1 MVVAISESIPQKGCN
16 ANGCMAS
23 WVHVGLRGEAV
34 RFLGWLVLAAYFL
47 LMIGVGVWARTKVKN
62 ASDFFTAGG
71 SMPWWLSGISHHMS
85 GYSSAVFVGYAALAY
100 TSGVTVYFWWA
111 CSICLALLA
120 GSRIFPAK
128 WARMRQQ
135 LHVISPLEYLK
146 VRYDLP
152 TQQLLG
158 WSGAFLKIFDV
169 GAKWTASAILLHAF
183 AGVPFLWGVLLTGG
197 VTVVYSVM
205 GGLWA
210 DALTDLSQF
219 LIQLIAGVAMLV
231 AVLHR
236 LGGVSALWRIWRYLP
251 PSHLKPFH
259 GDYGVAFA
267 GTYFFV
273 NLLSYNGG
281 TWSLAQRFIA
291 APTGKDAHKSA
302 LLSAA
307 LYLVWPPVL
316 FFPMWAAPIIFPHLA
331 DPSESYALLTKTLLP
346 SGLIGLVLAG
356 LFAHTMAMTS
366 SDANA
371 VAAVIVRDIV
381 PVLRGERAK
390 LKDATQL
397 RLGRLTTFFF
407 LSLSMVLALFASH
420 FGGVIGIVILW
431 YGALV
436 GPIAIPMLLGLLL
449 PFRRCGPASA
459 IAGWIAGAVIFGL
472 LKAGPYDR
480 WLGLAQNYD
489 NAIAV
494 GAPMLASLLTY
505 LTIGLIVPSRRAAS
519 YHFLL
524 DLQMETSPASQSR
537 DSDFNP
543 TFEKVKIS

>member
-1 MVVAISESIPQKGCN
+1 MKAL
-16 ANGCMAS
+16 S
-23 WVHVGLRGEAV
+23 WFV
-34 RFLGWLVLAAYFL
+34 LGAYFL
-47 LMIGVGVWARTKVKN
+47 LMIGVGVWARRKVKN

-100 TSGVTVYFWWA
+100 TSGITVYFWWA
-111 CSICLALLA
+111 CSICLSLLI

-128 WARMRQQ
+128 WARMRQ
-135 LHVISPLEYLK
+135 LLDVISPLEYLK
-146 VRYDLP
+146 IRYNLA

-183 AGVPFLWGVLLTGG
+183 AGVHFLWGVLLTGG

-219 LIQLIAGVAMLV
+219 IIQLIAGVAMLV

-236 LGGVSALWRIWRYLP
+236 LGGVSFIWGMWKYLP

-259 GDYGVAFA
+259 GDYTVVFA
-267 GTYFFV
+267 ATYFFV

-281 TWSLAQRFIA
+281 TWSLAQRFLA
-291 APTGKDAHKSA
+291 ASTGEDARKA
-302 LLSAA
+302 AFLSAM
-307 LYLVWPPVL
+307 LYLVWPPIL
-316 FFPMWAAPIIFPHLA
+316 FFPMWAAPLIFPHLA
-331 DPSESYALLTKTLLP
+331 DPSESYAVLTKTLLP
-346 SGLIGLVLAG
+346 PGLIGLVLAG

-371 VAAVIVRDIV
+371 VSAVIVRDII
-381 PVLRGERAK
+381 PVLRGRRGK
-390 LKDATQL
+390 LKDKTQL
-397 RLGRLTTFFF
+397 LLGRVTTFCF
-407 LSLSMVLALFASH
+407 LSVSMVLALFASY

-449 PFRRCGPASA
+449 PYRRSGPTAA
-459 IAGWIAGAVIFGL
+459 IACWVAGAVTFGTLKIFPHGPWLSLGLRYENALTVGAPMFMSLLAYLAAGWIA
-472 LKAGPYDR
+472 
-480 WLGLAQNYD
+480 
-489 NAIAV
+489 
-494 GAPMLASLLTY
+494 
-505 LTIGLIVPSRRAAS
+505 PSS
-519 YHFLL
+519 
-524 DLQMETSPASQSR
+524 QPASQEFLMALHTEGTNSPR
-537 DSDFNP
+537 IQDTATNS
-543 TFEKVKIS
+543 TLEKASVS